1 MPVIRSN
8 SNSTAA
14 VDAGRSESSATV
26 SRKKKRTTKNKK
38 LGLVDRLVPVG
49 KYMCRMVSFN
59 WNICQTLDQGLAQ
72 IACAL
77 PEEEKDLIQG
87 ATDKD
92 KGFDRC
98 WDELIKIA
106 PYVPD
111 LVMNCDAIDLVEMTF
126 DYAKT
131 TSRAEDNSKFK
142 KGVASWR
149 TWSPPLPKG
158 KKGRGFAH
166 PECQRMLCPISVNF
180 ADPKARDAFVL
191 EKSPPATHH
200 VWPQCAYSGYTGNIK
215 NPGQGFLRS
224 GLIKQGALS
233 IMHSPSEAKKLE
245 NNSGL
250 DRGTRPGFA
259 DMHAI
264 TQVTRPFLA
273 YVATLLRYSLSDEE
287 AFRVNSPFN
296 YGQYYTDILEYLED
310 PIFQDTTD
318 ELLEWWDREIFPDAH
333 HARQNPDL
341 SGFSM
346 IKRMRAGL
354 ASSDTEDAQ
363 SEAAEFQE
371 VPLE

>member
-1 MPVIRSN
+1 MPAIRSN

-26 SRKKKRTTKNKK
+26 SCKKKRTTKNKK

-59 WNICQTLDQGLAQ
+59 WNIHQTLDQGLAR

-98 WDELIKIA
+98 WDELIKIT
-106 PYVPD
+106 PYVPN
-111 LVMNCDAIDLVEMTF
+111 LVMNCNAIDLVEMTF
-126 DYAKT
+126 DYAKI

-158 KKGRGFAH
+158 KKGRGFAY

-180 ADPKARDAFVL
+180 ADP
-191 EKSPPATHH
+191 
-200 VWPQCAYSGYTGNIK
+200 N
-215 NPGQGFLRS
+215 
-224 GLIKQGALS
+224 
-233 IMHSPSEAKKLE
+233 
-245 NNSGL
+245 
-250 DRGTRPGFA
+250 
-259 DMHAI
+259 
-264 TQVTRPFLA
+264 
-273 YVATLLRYSLSDEE
+273 
-287 AFRVNSPFN
+287 PFN

-310 PIFQDTTD
+310 PIFQDMTD

-333 HARQNPDL
+333 HACQNPDL

-346 IKRMRAGL
+346 IERMQTGL